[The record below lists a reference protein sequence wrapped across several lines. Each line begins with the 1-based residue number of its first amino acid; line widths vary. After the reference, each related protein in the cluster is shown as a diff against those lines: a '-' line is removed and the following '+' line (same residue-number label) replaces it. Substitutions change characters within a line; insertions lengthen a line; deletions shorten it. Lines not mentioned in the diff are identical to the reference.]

1 MTFSAEF
8 DADDDWTAPEPPTAP
23 EAPAS
28 PKFKYANVY
37 EWVEQWLSRMIRR
50 EMNPLAGAGLSWDHR
65 WWAYPEVVARL
76 AAVHYAWEEARTS
89 KDLSAMS
96 SWWLNHLDPH
106 LRVIFDSE
114 HGPMS
119 HANRENTFLGWPA
132 LPVTTAPPEV
142 KAVTL
147 GLLRG
152 DEPPTT

>member
-1 MTFSAEF
+1 
-8 DADDDWTAPEPPTAP
+8 
-23 EAPAS
+23 
-28 PKFKYANVY
+28 
-37 EWVEQWLSRMIRR
+37 
-50 EMNPLAGAGLSWDHR
+50 MNPLAGAGLSWDHR

-76 AAVHYAWEEARTS
+76 SSLHLAWEEARSS

-96 SWWLNHLDPH
+96 SWWLHHLDPH

-132 LPVTTAPPEV
+132 LPVAPAPPEV

-147 GLLRG
+147 GLLTG
-152 DEPPTT
+152 DEPPTM